1 MCLFMDNITSF
12 KSMVFRA
19 IKAQFLTPY
28 DFAQT
33 FCLDYSNVC
42 KWYRDFRKM
51 PMSLAFDMCDYLGLS
66 VVVFRSV

>member
-1 MCLFMDNITSF
+1 MCLFMDNITLF

-28 DFAQT
+28 DFAQM

-42 KWYRDFRKM
+42 KWYRDFKKN
-51 PMSLAFDMCDYLGLS
+51 AYVTC
-66 VVVFRSV
+66 FRYVRLFGSFCGCL